1 MSNNRKITSDD
12 IDKLLYQLQILENIK
27 IGDKLCCNTEKF
39 IIDNSWIPSFS
50 RWWIS
55 ENRNITIELIKNIIN
70 EVISITDN
78 IFRNEIA
85 IQKNDKEK
93 ESRKNITNI
102 TNNFFKYSNQ
112 ELLKKIL
119 FACTYSIRGIKNL
132 QKTYESDQYIESELE
147 IFIEKLSI
155 RISKIDNSLE
165 IIL

>member
-27 IGDKLCCNTEKF
+27 IGDKLCCNTEKI
-39 IIDNSWIPSFS
+39 IIDNSWVPSFS
-50 RWWIS
+50 RWWIG
-55 ENRNITIELIKNIIN
+55 ENRSITIELIKNIVN

-93 ESRKNITNI
+93 DSRKNS

-112 ELLKKIL
+112 ELLKKML

-132 QKTYESDQYIESELE
+132 KKTYESDQYIESELE
-147 IFIEKLSI
+147 IFIEKLST
-155 RISKIDNSLE
+155 RINKIDNSLQ

>member
-12 IDKLLYQLQILENIK
+12 IDKLLYQLQILETIK
-27 IGDKLCCNTEKF
+27 IGDKLCCNMEKMV
-39 IIDNSWIPSFS
+39 IDNSWIPFIS
-50 RWWIS
+50 RWWIG
-55 ENRNITIELIKNIIN
+55 ENRSITIEIIKDIIN

-93 ESRKNITNI
+93 DSRKQS

-119 FACTYSIRGIKNL
+119 FACTYSVRGIKNL
-132 QKTYESDQYIESELE
+132 QKTYETDQHIQSELE
-147 IFIEKLSI
+147 IFIEKLST
-155 RISKIDNSLE
+155 RINKIDNSLE